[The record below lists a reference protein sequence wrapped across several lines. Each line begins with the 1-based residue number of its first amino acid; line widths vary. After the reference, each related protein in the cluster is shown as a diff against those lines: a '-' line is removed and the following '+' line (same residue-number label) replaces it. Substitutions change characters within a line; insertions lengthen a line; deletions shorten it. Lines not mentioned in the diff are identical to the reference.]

1 MTNRVR
7 MGVVGL
13 GQMGRN
19 HMRVMSQSP
28 QIHLVGG
35 VDPVVGSDEVPG
47 GSVCLRDLQ
56 SLLDE
61 GVEAVVVAVPAEAH
75 AEVAL
80 RLAEAGVHVLIE
92 KPIASDVESA
102 TVIVE
107 GFAGSGLVAA
117 VGHVERFNAA
127 NVELKRRL
135 SEGELGRV
143 ISVSTERVGPYP
155 LRVSDV
161 GVVMDLATHDI
172 DLAHWLGGSFGTIAA
187 QTGHRMGRPFEDLVE
202 VVGRL
207 VSGAVLRMSVN
218 WLTPTKRR
226 SITVL
231 GEGGAM
237 VADLLSADL
246 TYYANA
252 DVPSEWD
259 HLQRLRGVSEGDM
272 VRYALRKQE
281 PLMVELD
288 NFARAV
294 RGDGDARIV
303 TLEEGLYAV
312 RQAERI
318 LDAATG
324 REEA

>member
-1 MTNRVR
+1 MTDRVR
-7 MGVVGL
+7 MGVIGL

-19 HMRVMSQSP
+19 HMRVLSQLP
-28 QIHLVGG
+28 QIELIGG
-35 VDPVVGSDEVPG
+35 VDPVVRGDEVPG
-47 GSVCLRDLQ
+47 AGVCLRELQ

-61 GVEAVVVAVPAEAH
+61 GIEAAVVAVPAEAH

-80 RLAEAGVHVLIE
+80 RLAEEGVHVLIE

-102 TVIVE
+102 KAIVD
-107 GFAGSGLVAA
+107 GFRGSGLVAA

-127 NVELKRRL
+127 IEELKRRVR
-135 SEGELGRV
+135 EGGLGRV

-155 LRVSDV
+155 LRVRDV

-172 DLAHWLGGSFGTIAA
+172 DLVHWVGGPFDEIAA
-187 QTGHRMGRPFEDLVE
+187 QAGYKMGRPFEDLIE

-207 VSGAVLRMSVN
+207 ASGEVFRISVN

-226 SITVL
+226 SVTVL
-231 GEGGAM
+231 GERGAM

-272 VRYALRKQE
+272 VRFALRKRE
-281 PLMVELD
+281 PLLVELE

-294 RGDGDARIV
+294 RGDEDARIV

-312 RQAERI
+312 EQAERI
-318 LDAATG
+318 LDAATTQ
-324 REEA
+324 EEA